1 MKLLRSVRPCLIAT
15 AVLSFAG
22 SPVGHGQTIADL
34 PEDRFRTLVEKT
46 NLYVKALKATRSI
59 QRSYDRYASWVDVKV
74 GPTGRERSIDGL
86 PEINSTTLQEI
97 VDAGQKG
104 SGLWPP
110 LPNVEAAAQKLAAA
124 ATALGPLVKSASDY
138 YAQKGYKNDGA
149 KRGQELHTEMMPLFE
164 QAFAAEAALRRD
176 LRGVKED
183 VARRNLAQL
192 EKEKGKNFEWHLRT
206 FLLAAETVGDLLP
219 SRVDAPLIDG
229 TRYKPRFANL
239 EAAYTAFKQF
249 SAAHPEEAKL
259 VTYLGTSV
267 EDFFGVSKLLR
278 QVLES
283 PKPDKQLYLAKVSE
297 LAAKYEEL
305 GQRATTQR

>member
-1 MKLLRSVRPCLIAT
+1 MWKPRRKSWPRRRQ
-15 AVLSFAG
+15 LSA
-22 SPVGHGQTIADL
+22 
-34 PEDRFRTLVEKT
+34 
-46 NLYVKALKATRSI
+46 
-59 QRSYDRYASWVDVKV
+59 
-74 GPTGRERSIDGL
+74 
-86 PEINSTTLQEI
+86 
-97 VDAGQKG
+97 
-104 SGLWPP
+104 
-110 LPNVEAAAQKLAAA
+110 
-124 ATALGPLVKSASDY
+124 PLVKTASDY

-149 KRGQELHTEMMPLFE
+149 KRGQELHSEMMPLFE

-239 EAAYTAFKQF
+239 ETAYTAFKQF

-259 VTYLGTSV
+259 VSYLGTSV

-283 PKPDKQLYLAKVSE
+283 PKPDKQLYLTKVSE
-297 LAAKYEEL
+297 LAAKVRGTRTTGDHSTIGLQKGPPDPVKICRLTPILYS
-305 GQRATTQR
+305 RAASCAVGRVVSASCCVNT